1 MDNYFS
7 FILLFEMG
15 KRNKITKDYKFGSCV
30 WKKKSNK
37 FFRRNKYR
45 DISNIQEITENGII
59 LLENL
64 YIQPY
69 TEVNEI
75 EPFSEDINPYLDN

>member
-1 MDNYFS
+1 MNWEKE
-7 FILLFEMG
+7 IK
-15 KRNKITKDYKFGSCV
+15 KRKIINSNSSC

-45 DISNIQEITENGII
+45 DISNIQEIPENGII